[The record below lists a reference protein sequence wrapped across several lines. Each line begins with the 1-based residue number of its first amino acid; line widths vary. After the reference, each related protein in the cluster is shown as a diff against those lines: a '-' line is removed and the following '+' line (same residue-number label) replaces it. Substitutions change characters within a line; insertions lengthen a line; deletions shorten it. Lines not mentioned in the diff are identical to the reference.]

1 LIFDR
6 FHLSDLKVLD
16 FEAVVVFTPFTAA
29 HHGLRNFFDREIREI
44 IKVLYTER
52 AAHDKQTPALTH
64 LIREPLELFTGKRLR
79 GNIDEITFSEVA
91 VSGLE
96 N

>member
-1 LIFDR
+1 MIFR
-6 FHLSDLKVLD
+6 WFYLSDLKVLD
-16 FEAVVVFTPFTAA
+16 FEAVVVFTPFTTA
-29 HHGLRNFFDREIREI
+29 HHRLRDLFDREIREI

-52 AAHDKQTPALTH
+52 TAHDKQTPALTY
-64 LIREPLELFTGKRLR
+64 LVREPLELLTGERLCC
-79 GNIDEITFSEVA
+79 NMDEITFSEVA